1 MNLFENEVL
10 LEGSVVGMPSV
21 AGRTEADNW
30 SNPDIR
36 PNPFD
41 RSYDGWLKRISNWGK
56 IKITYSHTAE
66 NIKRKEITKDA
77 FIKKVSTS
85 DLLKL
90 YGKFTV
96 EVLDL
101 NKLEILRTYVGVDG
115 KMQEE
120 KFIVFVDLRPE
131 LKKGLNWFTGL
142 AAW

>member
-1 MNLFENEVL
+1 MEQILQESL
-10 LEGSVVGMPSV
+10 LGMPNTNRPES
-21 AGRTEADNW
+21 ENW

-36 PNPFD
+36 PNPWD
-41 RSYDGWLKRISNWGK
+41 RTYDNWLKRIGTWGS

-66 NIKRKEITKDA
+66 NIKRKEITKDT
-77 FIKKVSTS
+77 FIKKISTS

-101 NKLEILRTYVGVDG
+101 NKMEMVRIYVGMDG
-115 KMQEE
+115 KKQEE
-120 KFIVFVDLRPE
+120 KFVIYIELLPQ
-131 LKKGLNWFTGL
+131 LKKGLNWFSGL